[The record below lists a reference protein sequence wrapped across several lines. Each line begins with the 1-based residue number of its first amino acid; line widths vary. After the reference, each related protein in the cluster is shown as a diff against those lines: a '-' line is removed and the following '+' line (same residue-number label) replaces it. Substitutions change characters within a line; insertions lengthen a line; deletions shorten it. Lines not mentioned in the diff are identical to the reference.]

1 MISSPTPDILQNLK
15 AVLNK
20 IMKDGHT
27 KQKYI
32 AALDDVIDDIAHKE
46 ELHFI
51 TTAFAVNVKEKENDG
66 IIIDIFSSE
75 GPLIDT
81 IEYDS
86 EDILTSDGEAGE
98 A

>member
-15 AVLNK
+15 VVLNK

-32 AALDDVIDDIAHKE
+32 TALDDAINEITHSEVE
-46 ELHFI
+46 FI
-51 TTAFAVNVKEKENDG
+51 TAAFAVSVKEKKDSAG

-86 EDILTSDGEAGE
+86 EDILTHDGEAGE

>member
-15 AVLNK
+15 VVLNK
-20 IMKDGHT
+20 IMLEGHT

-32 AALDDVIDDIAHKE
+32 AALEDAINEIAHKG

-51 TTAFAVNVKEKENDG
+51 TTAFAVNVKEKEKNG
-66 IIIDIFSSE
+66 IIIDIFSTE

>member
-15 AVLNK
+15 VVLNK
-20 IMKDGHT
+20 IMKNGHT
-27 KQKYI
+27 KRKYI
-32 AALDDVIDDIAHKE
+32 AALDDAIDEIVNLDVHLVTA
-46 ELHFI
+46 
-51 TTAFAVNVKEKENDG
+51 AFAVNVKEKENAG
-66 IIIDIFSSE
+66 IIIDIFSVD

-81 IEYDS
+81 LEYDS

>member
-15 AVLNK
+15 IVLNK

-32 AALDDVIDDIAHKE
+32 TALEDAINEIARSE
-46 ELHFI
+46 VEFI
-51 TTAFAVNVKEKENDG
+51 TAAFAVSVKEKENAG
-66 IIIDIFSSE
+66 IIIDIFSVN
-75 GPLIDT
+75 GPIIDT

-86 EDILTSDGEAGE
+86 DDILTNDGEAGE